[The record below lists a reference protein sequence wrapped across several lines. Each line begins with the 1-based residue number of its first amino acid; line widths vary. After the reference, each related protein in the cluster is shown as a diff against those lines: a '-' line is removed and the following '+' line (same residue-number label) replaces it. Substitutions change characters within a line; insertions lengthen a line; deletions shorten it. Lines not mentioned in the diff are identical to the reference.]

1 MSDLGNNE
9 IMAQNIQFYLDMN
22 NKTRQDLCDALGF
35 KYPTVADW
43 LQGRKYPR
51 IDKIEMMA
59 NYFHI
64 SKADLVERK
73 DRRETA
79 PPTTGRDILK
89 ALCKDSPKAQA
100 LVEKMRVTEDGDVV
114 ITGVD
119 AGSAKVI
126 GHAFRGAVSALDEA
140 ELTGDSSMEIVIS

>member
-1 MSDLGNNE
+1 MSDLGNKR
-9 IMAQNIQFYLDMN
+9 IMAKNIQFYLDAN
-22 NKTRQDLCDALGF
+22 NKTRQDLCEALGL
-35 KYPTVADW
+35 KYPTVSDW

-64 SKADLVERK
+64 SKADLVEGK
-73 DRRETA
+73 DRRYS
-79 PPTTGRDILK
+79 GLISGCDILK
-89 ALCKDSPKAQA
+89 ALCKDYPKAQA

-126 GHAFRGAVSALDEA
+126 GHAFRGAVAALDEA